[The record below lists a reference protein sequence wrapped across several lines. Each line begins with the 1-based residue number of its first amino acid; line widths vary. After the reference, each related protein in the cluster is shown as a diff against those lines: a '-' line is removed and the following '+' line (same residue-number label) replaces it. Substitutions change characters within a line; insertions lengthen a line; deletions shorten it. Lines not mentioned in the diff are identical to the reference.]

1 MNLNMLFK
9 NETDLKN
16 AIINKLKIQFGKNI
30 EDTSNDLIYQAC
42 ALVVRDQ
49 LLLNMAI

>member
-30 EDTSNDLIYQAC
+30 EDTSMILFIK
-42 ALVVRDQ
+42 LVP
-49 LLLNMAI
+49 